1 MELAAVIVP
10 GLTDCLEVLVEE
22 LLELNE
28 EMRML
33 KAHVM
38 KLEGIIQ
45 VMLEELGSGSIED
58 SADRILE
65 VLEEGRLG

>member
-1 MELAAVIVP
+1 VELAAVIVP
-10 GLTDCLEVLVEE
+10 ELTDCLEGLVEE